1 MGKPIVAIVGRPNVG
16 KSTLFNIF
24 ANSRISIV
32 EDTPGV
38 TRDRLYADTEW
49 LDNEFMMVDTGGIE
63 IMNTDK
69 IAVSIRQQAQIAIA
83 EADVILFVCDA
94 RAGITHEDA
103 EVAKILDWVIYWM
116 QLWKNFLKPQLM
128 VKTAMRMKS
137 KWL

>member
-103 EVAKILDWVIYWM
+103 EVAKMLR
-116 QLWKNFLKPQLM
+116 QSKKPI
-128 VKTAMRMKS
+128 V
-137 KWL
+137 

>member
-32 EDTPGV
+32 GDTHGV

-103 EVAKILDWVIYWM
+103 EVAKCCVNRRN
-116 QLWKNFLKPQLM
+116 Q
-128 VKTAMRMKS
+128 
-137 KWL
+137 